1 MQCAFV
7 PNDPW
12 GSGILGYARL
22 RHADVCIYD
31 LLSLHG
37 TVEFDDPAPD
47 EFEDHQRIALG
58 RSV

>member
-1 MQCAFV
+1 MQFAFV

-12 GSGILGYARL
+12 GSGLLGYARL
-22 RHADVCIYD
+22 RHADVYLRFTISARD
-31 LLSLHG
+31 NG
-37 TVEFDDPAPD
+37 FDDPAPD